1 MIRKHSELIWLIVM
15 LVIAIALLVWMFR
28 PSYSVGTLYLGEN
41 QERVCEGQLKTIPV
55 GYGNV
60 LYDFQ
65 CTNGQVIH
73 HLTNFIVR

>member
-1 MIRKHSELIWLIVM
+1 MTRKQTECVWLIVM
-15 LVIAIALLVWMFR
+15 LAITVALFVWLFR

-60 LYDFQ
+60 RYDFQ
-65 CTNGQVIH
+65 CANGQIIH